1 MSGRGGRW
9 GGPAPRPEATP
20 STPWPWPTEPTR
32 TQTLLRSLGE
42 LVRGLYAKYWIYV
55 CAGMFIVVSFA
66 GRLVVYKIV
75 YMLLFLL
82 CLILFQV
89 PGGGAWRDGAGRGL
103 EGRGGAWRG
112 GAGPGAGLTTHS
124 VRQVYYSLW
133 RKLLKA
139 FWWLVVAYTM
149 LVLVAVYTF
158 QFQDFPAYWRNLT
171 GLTDEQ

>member
-1 MSGRGGRW
+1 M
-9 GGPAPRPEATP
+9 PCP
-20 STPWPWPTEPTR
+20 PTAEPTR
-32 TQTLLRSLGE
+32 TQMLLRSLGE
-42 LVRGLYAKYWIYV
+42 LVRGIYAKYWIYV

-82 CLILFQV
+82 CLTLFQV
-89 PGGGAWRDGAGRGL
+89 RGSGRRVAGAGAQGATESGGL
-103 EGRGGAWRG
+103 
-112 GAGPGAGLTTHS
+112 GLTTGLTAP
-124 VRQVYYSLW
+124 VGWQVYYSLW